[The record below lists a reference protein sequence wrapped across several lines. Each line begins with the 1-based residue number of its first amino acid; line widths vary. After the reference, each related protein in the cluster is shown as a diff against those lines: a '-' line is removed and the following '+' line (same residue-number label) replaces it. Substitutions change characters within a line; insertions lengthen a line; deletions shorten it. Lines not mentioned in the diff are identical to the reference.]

1 MIQSK
6 WCTVT
11 ATVCGVLAVASPAA
25 AECAWAPVPGP
36 SISARA
42 TRAPGAS
49 RGNAS
54 WTPWIPEGQ
63 K

>member
-25 AECAWAPVPGP
+25 AECAWVL
-36 SISARA
+36 
-42 TRAPGAS
+42 
-49 RGNAS
+49 
-54 WTPWIPEGQ
+54 
-63 K
+63 